1 MRVRCV
7 TMFGGL
13 LSLSAV
19 MIAGC
24 ATGAKSETSDTA
36 DVSSAPSGDTEV
48 ATMVDPT
55 APATVAEQETIFVRI
70 GGEERLRALSN
81 AFYDHMEQDPEF
93 AAIRA
98 MHPEDLDDIRVKLAD
113 FMCGWF
119 GGPNYYLRKHGPPR
133 LPRRH
138 RPFPIGSADRDE
150 WVACMA
156 LALDDLEIEG
166 ELRAELDDLFYRGAD
181 FVRNRD

>member
-1 MRVRCV
+1 MVV
-7 TMFGGL
+7 L
-13 LSLSAV
+13 AAV
-19 MIAGC
+19 VGC
-24 ATGAKSETSDTA
+24 E
-36 DVSSAPSGDTEV
+36 SAPEARTSSDDATPMPTSSVTSTAAASGEV
-48 ATMVDPT
+48 
-55 APATVAEQETIFVRI
+55 EETLFVRI
-70 GGEERLRALSN
+70 GGEDRIRALSD
-81 AFYDHMEQDPEF
+81 AFYDHMDQDPEF
-93 AAIRA
+93 VAIRA
-98 MHPEDLDDIRVKLAD
+98 MHPEDLTDIRVKLAD

-138 RPFPIGSADRDE
+138 QPFPIGSADRDE

>member
-1 MRVRCV
+1 MSSGRFRASQSRVMTVMVVLAAAVGCE
-7 TMFGGL
+7 
-13 LSLSAV
+13 SAPEAR
-19 MIAGC
+19 MSSDD
-24 ATGAKSETSDTA
+24 ATPMPT
-36 DVSSAPSGDTEV
+36 SSATSAGAASSEV
-48 ATMVDPT
+48 
-55 APATVAEQETIFVRI
+55 EETLFVRI
-70 GGEERLRALSN
+70 GGEDRIRALSD
-81 AFYDHMEQDPEF
+81 AFYDHMDQDPEF
-93 AAIRA
+93 GAIRA

-166 ELRAELDDLFYRGAD
+166 DLRAELDDLFYRGAD